1 MNRGRHTI
9 ASRLML
15 ILAATFISALSA
27 KVGLA
32 QSTSAPIAK
41 ATSLDA
47 LFDRLKT
54 ASDEYEAGKI
64 EKEIGELWNQSGRPE
79 IDAQFAQANFSFVEG
94 KFQSALQILDEI
106 VQRAPDWTE
115 GWYMRATVHTI
126 LGLHSVAGAFDR
138 CLADAER
145 VLRLEPRHFDALRTM
160 AACHEGKGEFPEAL
174 AAHRKALAFHPFLQG
189 SLDMIP
195 ELGKKLPGT
204 PY

>member
-1 MNRGRHTI
+1 MNRGRHSI
-9 ASRLML
+9 ASRITL
-15 ILAATFISALSA
+15 ILAATLISALSA
-27 KVGLA
+27 SVGLA
-32 QSTSAPIAK
+32 QSTSTPTAK
-41 ATSLDA
+41 ATSLNA

-64 EKEIGELWNQSGRPE
+64 EKEIGELWGQSGRPE
-79 IDAQFAQANFSFVEG
+79 IDGQFTQATFPFAEG

-126 LGLHSVAGAFDR
+126 LGLQSVAGAFDR

-145 VLRLEPRHFDALRTM
+145 VLQLEPRHFHALRTM
-160 AACHEGKGEFPEAL
+160 AACHEGKGEFREAL

-195 ELGKKLPGT
+195 ELEKKLGGKPH
-204 PY
+204 

>member
-1 MNRGRHTI
+1 MNRGQHNF

-32 QSTSAPIAK
+32 QSTAAPIAK

-64 EKEIGELWNQSGRPE
+64 EKEIGELWGQSGRPE
-79 IDAQFAQANFSFVEG
+79 IDAQFTQATFPFVEG

-106 VQRAPDWTE
+106 V
-115 GWYMRATVHTI
+115 
-126 LGLHSVAGAFDR
+126 
-138 CLADAER
+138 
-145 VLRLEPRHFDALRTM
+145 
-160 AACHEGKGEFPEAL
+160 
-174 AAHRKALAFHPFLQG
+174 
-189 SLDMIP
+189 
-195 ELGKKLPGT
+195 
-204 PY
+204 